1 MTGKPT
7 HQPEYLKLL
16 PDRSAGLFLTEGFL
30 AGQED
35 VKSIQLNQ
43 VADPLPEER
52 RFTWAGIRDLVEDAM
67 YGFGVK
73 RTGADAWLAPRLHA
87 TLRLTR
93 AEAADPGL
101 WNYVALGAAPD
112 YVHWRHTRSGG
123 RRAEPAPAAVD
134 RFKGPHYKQAFARL
148 WWAAELFRDGP
159 DYGPV
164 VTACG
169 NQEMLNTALRLE
181 VMDHRPTAQ
190 AVVRLLSDG
199 TVNTGREANALLAAV
214 NSAASTLFL
223 DALAPDVER
232 DPANARAWVDGAEHA
247 MPASRRVIPDGP
259 DEDRAPEESVKTL
272 VDQFRE
278 LFAEAPVRG
287 KESPSEPGSQGGGLS
302 EPGD

>member
-7 HQPEYLKLL
+7 SQPEHLKLL

-43 VADPLPEER
+43 VAEPLPEER
-52 RFTWAGIRDLVEDAM
+52 RFIWARVRDLVEDAM
-67 YGFGVK
+67 YEFDEN

-93 AEAADPGL
+93 VEAAESGL
-101 WNYVALGAAPD
+101 WNYLALGVAPD
-112 YVHWRHTRSGG
+112 YAHWRHTRSGS
-123 RRAEPAPAAVD
+123 RRTELAPIPAD
-134 RFKGPHYKQAFARL
+134 RFKGSHYKQAFARL

-159 DYGPV
+159 DYRPV

-190 AVVRLLSDG
+190 AVIRLLADG
-199 TVNTGREANALLAAV
+199 VVRTSREANALLTAI

-232 DPANARAWVDGAEHA
+232 DPGAVRAWVDGAEDA
-247 MPASRRVIPDGP
+247 MPVSRRVVSEGP
-259 DEDRAPEESVKTL
+259 DEDRAPEESVKVL
-272 VDQFRE
+272 VEQFRE

-287 KESPSEPGSQGGGLS
+287 KESSRESQGVSLS
-302 EPGD
+302 KPSD